1 MTTKSIKPPE
11 LLVAAIKNGTVID
24 HITAGQALKIVR
36 FLSLP
41 KHKKVVTLG
50 LNLPSK
56 AMGIKDIVKVEGREL
71 TPEEVNE
78 VAIVAPKASVNIIR
92 NYQIAEK
99 FKVTLPEFTERFVI
113 CPNKACITNHE
124 AMGVYFYVKPEG
136 KEVKLKC
143 RYCEK
148 EFVSDEN

>member
-1 MTTKSIKPPE
+1 M
-11 LLVAAIKNGTVID
+11 
-24 HITAGQALKIVR
+24 
-36 FLSLP
+36 
-41 KHKKVVTLG
+41 VTLG

-78 VAIVAPKASVNIIR
+78 VAIVSPSASVNIIR
-92 NYQIAEK
+92 NYQIVKK
-99 FKVTLPEFTERFVI
+99 FKVTLPQFTERFVI

-124 AMGVYFYVKPEG
+124 AMGVYFFVKPEG
-136 KEVKLKC
+136 KQVKLKC

-148 EFVSDEN
+148 EFVSHES